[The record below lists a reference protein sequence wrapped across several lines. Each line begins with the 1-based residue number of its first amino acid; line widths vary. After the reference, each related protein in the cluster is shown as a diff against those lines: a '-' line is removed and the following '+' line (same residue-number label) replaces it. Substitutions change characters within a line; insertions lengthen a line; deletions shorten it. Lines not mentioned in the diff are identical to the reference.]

1 MELKAIVQN
10 RQMSE
15 SEYRGLKDRLSYS
28 SIKDFDTDREKFF
41 REFVMGEARKES
53 SSNALILGSLVHCL
67 LANQHIEDKFYEL
80 KPIKAKGQM
89 KDLAEALF
97 KQSFRKL
104 EDGARTEPFLTLFT
118 DAVNS
123 VKLDSAGNEIA
134 FKNKNIETIL
144 GMFEKS
150 VAEEYYNDLMSSK
163 GKMPVTE
170 TQVKKAEVLVGRLR
184 EHSFTYM
191 YANAMTDKTT
201 TVYNELPILFEV
213 KGVAYKSMVDRII
226 VDHEQKLISPID
238 WKTSW
243 DNEEPQRAYLKFGYY
258 LQAGLYHFA
267 IKKWAEENNMGD
279 YTVEPM
285 KYIFCDT
292 SGFSD
297 PVVLVLSKDDI
308 SKAWTGFTI
317 RGYRY
322 RGLAELMEDIAWHND
337 NAIWTTSKEIHDKKG
352 HIKLSIEYGAS
363 A

>member
-1 MELKAIVQN
+1 MELKPIVQN
-10 RQMSE
+10 GQMSE
-15 SEYRGLKDRLSYS
+15 KEYRGLKDRLSYS

-41 REFVMGEARKES
+41 REFVMGEPRKES

-67 LANQHIEDKFYEL
+67 LAGQNVDEKFHILTALE
-80 KPIKAKGQM
+80 PKGQM
-89 KDLAEALF
+89 KDLADALF
-97 KQSFRKL
+97 KRSVKGL
-104 EDGARTEPFLTLFT
+104 EDGVQTESFVTLFT
-118 DAVNS
+118 DAVQN
-123 VKLDSAGNEIA
+123 VKFDGAGKEVA
-134 FKNKNIETIL
+134 FKGKDVEKIL
-144 GMFEKS
+144 VMFEGS
-150 VAEEYYNDLMSSK
+150 DAEIYYKELMSTVNK
-163 GKMPVTE
+163 IPVTMS
-170 TQVKKAEVLVGRLR
+170 QINKAEFLVGRLR

-191 YANAMTDKTT
+191 YANAMTDRTT